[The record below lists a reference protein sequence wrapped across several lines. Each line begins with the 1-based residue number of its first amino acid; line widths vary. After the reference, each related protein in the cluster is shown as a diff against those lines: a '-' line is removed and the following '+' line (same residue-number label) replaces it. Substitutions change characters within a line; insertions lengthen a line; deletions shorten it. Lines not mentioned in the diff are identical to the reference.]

1 MKDIKNFLIKGIAE
15 EDLNCTNSRISYLI
29 GALQSE
35 VESNSKDKYTALE
48 LLELLELIKNN

>member
-15 EDLNCTNSRISYLI
+15 EDLNCTNSCISYLI